1 MDTEIL
7 FGAIHHLILAIL
19 LIITLMDMVFMYGR
33 MGGNI
38 KASGSKI
45 KCMEMEV
52 LLGAMERSMK
62 EGM

>member
-1 MDTEIL
+1 
-7 FGAIHHLILAIL
+7 
-19 LIITLMDMVFMYGR
+19 MVFMYGR

-45 KCMEMEV
+45 KCMEMEI